1 MEEYL
6 KAIKE
11 KVCTIC
17 VDSDESGQCKMTDEE
32 FCAVELN
39 IDKIVA
45 AVNSVD
51 SDRTEDYI
59 EALHDYVCVSC
70 KNETDAGNCKLRNDV
85 NCALDRYFPHIVEV
99 IKSVQLSKG

>member
-1 MEEYL
+1 MEQYL

-17 VDSDESGQCKMTDEE
+17 VDSDDNGKCKMTDEE
-32 FCAVELN
+32 FCAVEMN

-45 AVNSVD
+45 AINSME
-51 SDRTEDYI
+51 SDRNEDYY
-59 EALHDYVCVSC
+59 EAIHDYVCISC
-70 KNETDAGNCKLRNDV
+70 RNETADRNCKLRTDV

-99 IKSVQLSKG
+99 IKSV